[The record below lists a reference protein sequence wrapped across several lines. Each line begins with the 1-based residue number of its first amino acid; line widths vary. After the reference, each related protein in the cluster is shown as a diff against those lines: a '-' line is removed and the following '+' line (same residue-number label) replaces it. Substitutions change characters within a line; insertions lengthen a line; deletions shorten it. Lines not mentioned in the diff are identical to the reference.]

1 MPSSYM
7 KVWDTVSLTCPF
19 SFEYAYM
26 VTSWSISQ
34 GYVYWTYVPLFPGLY
49 QISAPDVSQEIVMM
63 LSENANVGTAGGWV
77 IFSSEKLMTFILEY
91 LYGYAFSSNAHPTH
105 TVRYL
110 SSGRSGNR

>member
-1 MPSSYM
+1 M
-7 KVWDTVSLTCPF
+7 KEWVTVSLTCPF

-49 QISAPDVSQEIVMM
+49 QMSAPDVSQEIVMM

-91 LYGYAFSSNAHPTH
+91 L
-105 TVRYL
+105 
-110 SSGRSGNR
+110 